1 MKKRTRV
8 RAATII
14 LAAGLLVT
22 GAAQAGIPVFDVV
35 NATSNV
41 IQNFQLASI
50 KHSLTY
56 QGPGTINNHT
66 FNIDK
71 SIKFNTQI
79 DTDFT
84 WIIGEGGDE
93 EVPIPG
99 PVSEKMEEILGG
111 QSSDDYAKGFQS
123 ASYYGKDMKDFGGAG
138 VEGSRARKAA
148 NDALVKS
155 IEVGQD
161 GLKEDAELLEDW
173 REMSKKAKGHGRQM
187 QIANAFAGSQVS
199 QMMKLRAAMLVS
211 EASRAAEA
219 QAAADKD
226 ARAIATGIA
235 MREGL
240 DDLRSQTIAP
250 APKY

>member
-1 MKKRTRV
+1 MMKREKV
-8 RAATII
+8 SALAIVLATGTV
-14 LAAGLLVT
+14 AT
-22 GAAQAGIPVFDVV
+22 GPAQAGIPVFDIV

-66 FNIDK
+66 YNIDK
-71 SIKFNTQI
+71 SIEFNTQI
-79 DTDFT
+79 DADLT
-84 WIIGEGGDE
+84 WIIGEGDDE

-99 PVSEKMEEILGG
+99 PVSEKMAEILGG

-123 ASYYGKDMKDFGGAG
+123 ASYYGKDMEDFRGAG

-161 GLKEDAELLEDW
+161 SLKEDAALLKDW
-173 REMSKKAKGHGRQM
+173 RDMSNKAEGHGRQL
-187 QIANAFAGSQVS
+187 QIANAFAGSQVG
-199 QMMKLRAAMLVS
+199 QLMKLRAAMLVS